1 MHPCTSRG
9 TAFLSGV
16 RIHSLLPLVAIAL
29 DIAYW
34 NGVSASPACQLWSST
49 RSAALLIARRR
60 LILADVRAVDHRGK
74 LSTHSLAKIPDI
86 EFVVRNSPLKDT

>member
-1 MHPCTSRG
+1 MRHI
-9 TAFLSGV
+9 AGV
-16 RIHSLLPLVAIAL
+16 RIHSLLPLVALEL

-34 NGVSASPACQLWSST
+34 NGVSASPACQLWSFTKS
-49 RSAALLIARRR
+49 ALLIARRR
-60 LILADVRAVDHRGK
+60 PILADVRAVDHRGK